1 MTPKEPKETGI
12 EYFSPD
18 ALHQEFTTGTTVRRI
33 RFVAEWDRESTPRMR
48 FQDPVQCAAMLTDI
62 TEAEHRTETL
72 PDDVLLLE
80 IPVNEQDKPDIL
92 ERAHKWV
99 QATKPRS
106 DEQSQVITLHGAQI
120 VWCHGV
126 VALIAKEDR
135 IASLQASI
143 IHFTFYDIAIKK
155 IENQVR
161 ECWPQFDCDM
171 PLAFE
176 FNEKAVPR
184 REELSQRFQKVM
196 SMKASL
202 LRIAPHLNRAPIYP
216 VTLASQ
222 MGERLRERGR
232 LSDRIEASVEQIEVL
247 ERLYEM
253 CGQRASEFMLSRNET
268 TLEWIIITLL
278 AMDTILLI
286 VDAMLSLGN

>member
-1 MTPKEPKETGI
+1 
-12 EYFSPD
+12 
-18 ALHQEFTTGTTVRRI
+18 
-33 RFVAEWDRESTPRMR
+33 
-48 FQDPVQCAAMLTDI
+48 
-62 TEAEHRTETL
+62 
-72 PDDVLLLE
+72 
-80 IPVNEQDKPDIL
+80 
-92 ERAHKWV
+92 
-99 QATKPRS
+99 
-106 DEQSQVITLHGAQI
+106 
-120 VWCHGV
+120 
-126 VALIAKEDR
+126 
-135 IASLQASI
+135 
-143 IHFTFYDIAIKK
+143 
-155 IENQVR
+155 
-161 ECWPQFDCDM
+161 M

-202 LRIAPHLNRAPIYP
+202 SRIAPHLNRAPIYP

>member
-143 IHFTFYDIAIKK
+143 IHFAFYDIAIKK
-155 IENQVR
+155 LKIRFESVGR
-161 ECWPQFDCDM
+161 SLIVTCRWHLSSTKKQF
-171 PLAFE
+171 P
-176 FNEKAVPR
+176 
-184 REELSQRFQKVM
+184 
-196 SMKASL
+196 
-202 LRIAPHLNRAPIYP
+202 
-216 VTLASQ
+216 
-222 MGERLRERGR
+222 GERNFR
-232 LSDRIEASVEQIEVL
+232 SV
-247 ERLYEM
+247 
-253 CGQRASEFMLSRNET
+253 FKK
-268 TLEWIIITLL
+268 
-278 AMDTILLI
+278 
-286 VDAMLSLGN
+286 

>member
-1 MTPKEPKETGI
+1 
-12 EYFSPD
+12 
-18 ALHQEFTTGTTVRRI
+18 
-33 RFVAEWDRESTPRMR
+33 
-48 FQDPVQCAAMLTDI
+48 
-62 TEAEHRTETL
+62 
-72 PDDVLLLE
+72 
-80 IPVNEQDKPDIL
+80 
-92 ERAHKWV
+92 
-99 QATKPRS
+99 
-106 DEQSQVITLHGAQI
+106 
-120 VWCHGV
+120 
-126 VALIAKEDR
+126 
-135 IASLQASI
+135 
-143 IHFTFYDIAIKK
+143 
-155 IENQVR
+155 
-161 ECWPQFDCDM
+161 
-171 PLAFE
+171 
-176 FNEKAVPR
+176 
-184 REELSQRFQKVM
+184 M